1 MAGRPT
7 ARRYAQAVFQIA
19 LENDSLDQWSSDLD
33 QIADALG
40 NSDFFA
46 FLEAP
51 QVPKRE
57 KLQGIDTVLA
67 GISDLARNLV
77 GVLVDHRSV
86 RFAVSVR
93 DQFRALVDAHN
104 GVARATVTTAVPLTD
119 EQRGRVQ
126 ELLGE
131 LVGAKVDTTEDVD
144 PQIVGG
150 IVARVGDHLIDGSI
164 TTKLRNMQN
173 ALARPPVP
181 VNKE

>member
-33 QIADALG
+33 QIADTLG
-40 NSDFFA
+40 NDDFFA

-51 QVPKRE
+51 QVPERE

-67 GISDLARNLV
+67 GVSDLARNLV

-86 RFAVSVR
+86 RFAVKVR
-93 DQFRALVDAHN
+93 DQFGALVDQHN
-104 GVARATVTTAVPLTD
+104 GVARASVTTAVPLTD
-119 EQRGRVQ
+119 EQRARVQ
-126 ELLGE
+126 DLLGE
-131 LVGAKVDTTEDVD
+131 LVGGKVDATEDVD

-150 IVARVGDHLIDGSI
+150 IIARVGDHLIDGSV
-164 TTKLRNMQN
+164 TTKLRNMQD
-173 ALARPPVP
+173 ALARPPAQV
-181 VNKE
+181 K

>member
-40 NSDFFA
+40 DGDFLT

-51 QVPKRE
+51 QVPERE
-57 KLQGIDTVLA
+57 KLQGIDTVFT
-67 GISDLARNLV
+67 GMSDLARNLL

-86 RFAVSVR
+86 RFAVIVR
-93 DQFRALVDAHN
+93 DQFRALADAHN

-119 EQRGRVQ
+119 EQRGRVS

-131 LVGAKVDTTEDVD
+131 LVGAQVDTSEDVD

-150 IVARVGDHLIDGSI
+150 IIARVGDHLIDGSVS
-164 TTKLRNMQN
+164 TKLRNMQD
-173 ALARPPVP
+173 ALARPPAQV
-181 VNKE
+181 KQD

>member
-40 NSDFFA
+40 SSDFFA
-46 FLEAP
+46 FLDAP
-51 QVPKRE
+51 QVPERE

-67 GISDLARNLV
+67 GVSDLARNLV

-86 RFAVSVR
+86 KFAVSVR
-93 DQFRALVDAHN
+93 DQFMALVDAHN
-104 GVARATVTTAVPLTD
+104 GVARASVTTAVPLTD
-119 EQRGRVQ
+119 EQRGRVE

-131 LVGAKVDTTEDVD
+131 LMGAKVDTSEDVD

-150 IVARVGDHLIDGSI
+150 IIARVGDHLIDGSV
-164 TTKLRNMQN
+164 TTKLRNMQD
-173 ALARPPVP
+173 ALARPPAP
-181 VNKE
+181 VNQE